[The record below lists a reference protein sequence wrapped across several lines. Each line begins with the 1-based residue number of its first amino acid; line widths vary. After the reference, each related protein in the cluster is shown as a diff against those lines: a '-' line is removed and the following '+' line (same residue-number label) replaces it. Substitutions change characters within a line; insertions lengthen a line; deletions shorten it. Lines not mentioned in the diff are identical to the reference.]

1 MCSGRGRVVARA
13 QSQLRISAFCSSHIQ
28 TPPTRVRMVYSHE
41 CSGLMHSSTPPSR
54 AHQHPPASLRP
65 HLRGRGA
72 ADTASFS
79 ITSTRNLSEAAR
91 GEQLPLD
98 V

>member
-1 MCSGRGRVVARA
+1 MCSSGHGRWA

-54 AHQHPPASLRP
+54 AHQHPPASLARS
-65 HLRGRGA
+65 RGHG
-72 ADTASFS
+72 FS